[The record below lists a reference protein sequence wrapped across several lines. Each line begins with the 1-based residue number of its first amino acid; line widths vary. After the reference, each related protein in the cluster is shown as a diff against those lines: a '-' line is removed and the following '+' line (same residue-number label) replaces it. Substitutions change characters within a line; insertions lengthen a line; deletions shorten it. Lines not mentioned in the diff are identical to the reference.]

1 MRQLTALFLLL
12 VCATAFGQQKDS
24 AQVSKK
30 ELYSKKF
37 DFKNRANDHFMLQ
50 FGYDGWVSK
59 PDSINVTGF
68 SRHFNAY
75 VFIDKPFK
83 TDPRWSAAIGAGV
96 GSSNIFFDKMSV
108 RLAANNQ
115 QQQVV
120 FKDLADTNH
129 FRKFKLTNVWLEAP
143 IELRFAANPL
153 NTNKSFKVALGAK
166 VGLMVSGYTKG
177 RDFRNS
183 DGQSIYSNKYILKEK
198 DRSFFNSTRLA
209 ATFRVAYGIFGIHG
223 AYQILNLFRESSGP
237 PVRPW
242 SIGITISGL

>member
-1 MRQLTALFLLL
+1 MRQLTVLSLIL

-30 ELYSKKF
+30 ELYTKKF

-75 VFIDKPFK
+75 VFLDKPFK
-83 TDPRWSAAIGAGV
+83 SDPRWSAAIGAGV
-96 GSSNIFFDKMSV
+96 GSSNIFFDKTIV
-108 RLAANNQ
+108 ELAPSSTNK
-115 QQQVV
+115 QVT
-120 FKDLADTNH
+120 FKDVADTTH
-129 FRKFKLTNVWLEAP
+129 FKKYKLTNVWLEAP
-143 IELRFAANPL
+143 VELRYVANPL
-153 NTNKSFKVALGAK
+153 NTNKSLKIAIGAK

-177 RDFRNS
+177 KDLRTS
-183 DGQSIYSNKYILKEK
+183 AGQSIHSNKYIMKEK
-198 DRSFFNSTRLA
+198 DRTFFNSTRLA
-209 ATFRVAYGIFGIHG
+209 ATFRVAYGVFGIHG
-223 AYQILNLFRESSGP
+223 AYQILNLFKEASGP

>member
-1 MRQLTALFLLL
+1 MRQLTALFLLF

-30 ELYSKKF
+30 ELNAKKF
-37 DFKNRANDHFMLQ
+37 DFKNRANDHFMIQ
-50 FGYDGWVSK
+50 FGYDGWVGK
-59 PDSINVTGF
+59 PDSINLTGF

-83 TDPRWSAAIGAGV
+83 SDPRWSAALGAGV
-96 GSSNIFFDKMSV
+96 GSSNMFFEKTIV
-108 RLAANNQ
+108 RLAANPQ
-115 QQQVV
+115 QTQVV
-120 FKDLADTNH
+120 FKDVADTNH
-129 FRKFKLTNVWLEAP
+129 FRKFKVTNVWLEAP
-143 IELRFAANPL
+143 IEIRFSTNPL
-153 NTNKSFKVALGAK
+153 TPNKSLKFALGAK

-183 DGQSIYSNKYILKEK
+183 AGQSIYSDKYILKEK
-198 DRSFFNSTRLA
+198 DRSFFSSTRLA

-223 AYQILNLFRESSGP
+223 GYQILNLFRGQSGP

-242 SIGITISGL
+242 SVGITISGL